1 MTKISRGNIQIVH
14 CIYYTL
20 CLFEIQRFVLF
31 TTTTKTWLNKSY
43 FVDIPKSM
51 KICENLFGFKWDN
64 LMYMRILRIMN
75 PFNSIDGYKK
85 AGGNN
90 KIYSRKL
97 IEDIFVEN

>member
-64 LMYMRILRIMN
+64 LMY
-75 PFNSIDGYKK
+75 
-85 AGGNN
+85 
-90 KIYSRKL
+90 
-97 IEDIFVEN
+97 ENFKDNEPI